1 MRQAALLA
9 VLLAVALGAPA
20 AAQHAATGGHEGAA
34 PAARVNIL
42 FDRDDPVAIDI
53 VAGDNVLWTN
63 VSVRNHTVTADDES
77 FDSGRLFSD
86 DTFVH
91 RFDTVG
97 EVPYHCML
105 HPSIQG
111 VVSVHDL
118 LLQAPPAAASA
129 GRAFVLD
136 GRASSAL
143 APGTAVTLE
152 ADSGAG
158 FAPVTTATLGEDGAF
173 SASFVP
179 ATTATY
185 RAVAAGVTSPPVQV
199 VVLDRSMTLHAT
211 RAGAGTVLRTTVAP
225 ASPRG
230 HVVLQLFL
238 PEHFGWWPVRKA
250 RLDGASSARFV
261 VRTRRRLLARVV
273 LTLPDGATR
282 LAVSRTVHVG
292 PPRRAVR

>member
-1 MRQAALLA
+1 MRRAALLA

-20 AAQHAATGGHEGAA
+20 AAQHAAAGGHAGAA

-42 FDRDDPVAIDI
+42 FDRDDPAAIDV
-53 VAGDNVLWTN
+53 VAGDSVLWTN
-63 VSVRNHTVTADDES
+63 VSVRNHTVTADDQS

-86 DTFVH
+86 DTFAH
-91 RFDTVG
+91 SFDSVG
-97 EVPYHCML
+97 AVPYHCMR

-111 VVSVHDL
+111 VVNVYDL

-143 APGTAVTLE
+143 APGTTVTLE

-158 FAPVTTATLGEDGAF
+158 FAPVTTVTLGEDGAF

-185 RAVAAGVTSPPVQV
+185 RAVPQ
-199 VVLDRSMTLHAT
+199 
-211 RAGAGTVLRTTVAP
+211 
-225 ASPRG
+225 ASPAHRC
-230 HVVLQLFL
+230 
-238 PEHFGWWPVRKA
+238 R
-250 RLDGASSARFV
+250 SSCSTA
-261 VRTRRRLLARVV
+261 A
-273 LTLPDGATR
+273 
-282 LAVSRTVHVG
+282 
-292 PPRRAVR
+292 